1 MSPRSF
7 VAASGLALVVAAAA
21 ACSSGGSQ
29 DADTL
34 PEVTLFTTTT
44 TSTVPVFEE
53 ADDTDAASGSE
64 PSASTTSTA
73 TATSTADTTTSD
85 TATTSTAAIT
95 TTTTITATTSTTS
108 PDLGADA
115 PFELAVDGLGAAAFG
130 ADPDGIIGYVSS
142 FIGGPTADTGYVD
155 PFEFGVC
162 SGTQARRVS
171 WGSLM
176 LEFGDASDVAADR
189 LHFYAYQ
196 YGTEDPAGLA
206 PGTPAGLETP
216 EGLTYGST
224 VAQLIDV
231 YPDVTF
237 LQGDEFVSPS
247 FIVNDNLRGLLTGL
261 SDLDT
266 VTVVTGGLPCE
277 G

>member
-95 TTTTITATTSTTS
+95 TTTTSTATSTTS

>member
-85 TATTSTAAIT
+85 SATTSTAAIT
-95 TTTTITATTSTTS
+95 TTTTSTTTSTTS